1 MLILAHLADRPA
13 HGDEIKKHV
22 ERTLGGSPAINNL
35 LYPALHV
42 TLRSA
47 TTLAHF
53 AAVPRADQRA
63 GHRLGTWVVQFL
75 TRQREQELERIAFP
89 AEEMR
94 GETL

>member
-22 ERTLGGSPAINNL
+22 ERTLGGSSAINNL

-47 TTLAHF
+47 TTWRTL
-53 AAVPRADQRA
+53 PRCCGPTSAPRIGL
-63 GHRLGTWVVQFL
+63 GHGWSSS
-75 TRQREQELERIAFP
+75 
-89 AEEMR
+89 
-94 GETL
+94 

>member
-47 TTLAHF
+47 TTWRTL
-53 AAVPRADQRA
+53 PRCRGLTSAPGTGL
-63 GHRLGTWVVQFL
+63 GHGRS
-75 TRQREQELERIAFP
+75 IS
-89 AEEMR
+89 
-94 GETL
+94 